1 MRLDPDFTPQIKL
14 NYKWDKY
21 AVWSKYVFW
30 TFRKK
35 QVSLWHHCKEEFVK
49 PDKTVP
55 FVRKDFKFWLFY
67 TQTRRHFK

>member
-14 NYKWDKY
+14 NYKY
-21 AVWSKYVFW
+21 AVWSKYAFW

-35 QVSLWHHCKEEFVK
+35 QVSLWHHHKEEFIT
-49 PDKTVP
+49 DKTVP
-55 FVRKDFKFWLFY
+55 FVGKDFKFWLFH